1 MQHFNNGGTKMK
13 KLMLSSLAGIFF
25 LVTAG
30 SAAAAVTFIPPFDGQ
45 HKTLTGNEAYYSG
58 GVGITER
65 TQMKDMT
72 KGFNLKL
79 IFDTKTGAYLSSVA
93 VKIEDAK
100 GTVLINTVSKG
111 PWFSAKLPAAN
122 YRITASF
129 DNHEYVRNIKLTQ
142 KPQVFILSWTA

>member
-1 MQHFNNGGTKMK
+1 MK

-100 GTVLINTVSKG
+100 GKVLIDTVSQG
-111 PWFSAKLPAAN
+111 PWFSARLPADN

-129 DNHEYVRNIKLTQ
+129 DNHKYVRNIKLSQ